1 MPSIFRSERLCF
13 KVIWLILLLG
23 SSSSCIYY
31 LAICFN
37 GYFEYE
43 YITSIR
49 TIPEKPVDF
58 PAISICSF
66 NNPKFEFTVLTLKIN
81 SIILPDGKNHF
92 EPFNDS
98 LYGDCYRF
106 NSGKNY
112 SEHNV
117 DLKRSTSAGYLF
129 GFYFEFYVNNGN
141 DDIGHFV
148 IYIHNQ
154 TNTPRSLINKE
165 IFFNSGNYNYFV
177 IKRIFEEKLP
187 YNLCYELIPI

>member
-1 MPSIFRSERLCF
+1 MPSIFRSERLFF

-23 SSSSCIYY
+23 SSSACIYY

-98 LYGDCYRF
+98 LYGDCYRLIVV
-106 NSGKNY
+106 KTIL
-112 SEHNV
+112 
-117 DLKRSTSAGYLF
+117 DIMLILSAQLQPAIYLAF
-129 GFYFEFYVNNGN
+129 ILNFMSIMETIVILAILLFTFTIKPTLQEALLIKKYFLTLV
-141 DDIGHFV
+141 
-148 IYIHNQ
+148 
-154 TNTPRSLINKE
+154 
-165 IFFNSGNYNYFV
+165 
-177 IKRIFEEKLP
+177 
-187 YNLCYELIPI
+187 